1 MNRLKALLPRILLT
15 LISLL
20 VLALLTNWARG
31 MRRENKRL
39 QESLQNINQRLLDF
53 KTADDRIG
61 SQTRVMSLRLEEL
74 SMLYPQIL
82 AEIENLKINPER
94 TVQVTSTITQNEKQI
109 TTILRDSLIR
119 DTVLVRVFEFED
131 SYYSVRGVAEA
142 DTQHVDIC
150 SRDTL
155 IQVVYRGR
163 RRHPW
168 MWILSP
174 RDLEQRIAFK
184 NPNASVEY
192 SRTIQIHK

>member
-1 MNRLKALLPRILLT
+1 MALAALTALLLLT
-15 LISLL
+15 RY
-20 VLALLTNWARG
+20 ARQQ
-31 MRRENKRL
+31 RLERERL
-39 QESLQNINQRLLDF
+39 QDSLRQINQGITAFR
-53 KTADDRIG
+53 TADERLG
-61 SQTRVMSLRLEEL
+61 AETRVMSLRLEEL
-74 SMLYPQIL
+74 SMLYPQLL
-82 AEIENLKINPER
+82 AEIESLRINPER
-94 TVQVTSTITQNEKQI
+94 TVQVTSTVTQTEKQI
-109 TTILRDSLIR
+109 TTLLRDSLVR

-150 SRDTL
+150 SRDTM

-163 RRHPW
+163 RKRPW

-192 SRTIQIHK
+192 SRTIQILK